1 MKEYRRRS
9 YHLGMDEGGDTG
21 KGGEG
26 EVETTIREDSQRIGK
41 FALVERLGK
50 GASGTVY
57 RALDTFTGTEVA
69 LKVLDAGLFGREG
82 VSDLVRQQFMNEAS
96 LAGRLQH
103 PHIAAILEAS
113 IDESSG
119 YIAVEYVPGG
129 DLSRAVLPEGLLRT
143 DEVFEIAF
151 KCCGALDY
159 AHRQGIIHR
168 DIKPANL
175 MRAEGT
181 SIKIVDFGAAL
192 LSSSLHTQIQDVGTP
207 SYMSPEQVRGGATLS
222 FQSDMF
228 ALGVVLYGLL
238 TGKRPFTGT
247 TVQEL
252 LINIVE
258 NDPAPPSAVRADLER
273 EVDRIVMRMLRK
285 APEAR
290 YPTWADLAID
300 LAEIGRFSV
309 YVKEITDREKFTS
322 LRGFKPMERLDD
334 AEIWELVHA
343 SFWVRVPAQTVVM
356 TEGEMRA
363 ELLLLASGEVK
374 VVKQGRLLNV
384 LRSGSYLGEMAHVK
398 AGQIPRQAT
407 VETLTDAL
415 IAEFRPDA
423 MKKLSVNCQLQL
435 AASLLNTVVDRLA
448 FADERI
454 AHA

>member
-1 MKEYRRRS
+1 
-9 YHLGMDEGGDTG
+9 MDANVEGGAPG
-21 KGGEG
+21 AESAPVA
-26 EVETTIREDSQRIGK
+26 EITIREDWQRIGK
-41 FALVERLGK
+41 FALMERLGK

-57 RALDTFTGTEVA
+57 KALDTFTGTEVA
-69 LKVLDAGLFGREG
+69 LKVLDADLFGREG
-82 VSDLVRQQFMNEAS
+82 MSDVVRQQFMNEAS
-96 LAGRLQH
+96 LAGRLSH
-103 PHIAAILEAS
+103 PHIASILEAS
-113 IDESSG
+113 IDENSG
-119 YIAVEYVPGG
+119 YIAVEYVSGG
-129 DLSRAVLPEGLLRT
+129 DLSRAVLPEGLLRQ

-159 AHRQGIIHR
+159 AYRQGIIHR

-192 LSSSLHTQIQDVGTP
+192 LSSSMLTQLQDVGTP
-207 SYMSPEQVRGGATLS
+207 SYMSPEQVRGGQTLS

-228 ALGVVLYGLL
+228 ALGVVLYGL
-238 TGKRPFTGT
+238 FTGT
-247 TVQEL
+247 RPFNGKAIQDL

-258 NDPAPPSAVRADLER
+258 HEPPKPSELRPELGR
-273 EVDRIVMRMLRK
+273 EIDRIITRMLRK
-285 APEAR
+285 KPEER
-290 YPTWADLAID
+290 YPDWAELAFD

-309 YVKEITDREKFTS
+309 YVKEISDREKFIA
-322 LRGFKPMERLDD
+322 LRAFGPMEKLND

-343 SFWVRVPAQTVVM
+343 SSWVRVPAQTTIM
-356 TEGEMRA
+356 KEGDSSA
-363 ELLLLASGEVK
+363 ELLFLASGEVK

-384 LRSGSYLGEMAHVK
+384 LRTGSYLGEMAHVK

-415 IAEFRPDA
+415 IAEFQPGA
-423 MKKLSVNCQLQL
+423 MKKLSINCQLQL
-435 AASLLNTVVDRLA
+435 SLSLLNTVVDRLA

>member
-1 MKEYRRRS
+1 MS
-9 YHLGMDEGGDTG
+9 GEGGDCVAQAEG
-21 KGGEG
+21 PGEIT
-26 EVETTIREDSQRIGK
+26 VREDSQRIGK
-41 FALVERLGK
+41 FALMERLGK

-82 VSDLVRQQFMNEAS
+82 MSEVIRQQFMNEAS
-96 LAGRLQH
+96 LAGRLSH
-103 PHIAAILEAS
+103 PHIASILEAS
-113 IDESSG
+113 IDEKSG
-119 YIAVEYVPGG
+119 YIAIEYVAGG
-129 DLSRAVLPEGLLRT
+129 DLSRAVLPDGLLRT

-168 DIKPANL
+168 DLKPANL

-192 LSSSLHTQIQDVGTP
+192 LSSSLHTQLQDVGTP
-207 SYMSPEQVRGGATLS
+207 SFMSPEQVRGGGTLS

-228 ALGVVLYGLL
+228 SLGVVLYGL
-238 TGKRPFTGT
+238 FTGT
-247 TVQEL
+247 RPFNGKAVQEL
-252 LINIVE
+252 LMNIVE
-258 NDPAPPSAVRADLER
+258 QEPPPPSELRPELGRD
-273 EVDRIVMRMLRK
+273 VDRIVMRMLRK
-285 APEAR
+285 KPEER
-290 YPTWADLAID
+290 YPDWAELAID

-309 YVKEITDREKFTS
+309 YVKEISDREKFTS

-343 SFWVRVPAQTVVM
+343 SNWVRVPAQTVVM
-356 TEGEMRA
+356 AEGEMRA

-384 LRSGSYLGEMAHVK
+384 LRTGSYLGEMAHVK
-398 AGQIPRQAT
+398 AGQMPRQAT

-423 MKKLSVNCQLQL
+423 MNKLSINCQLRL
-435 AASLLNTVVDRLA
+435 SLSLLNTVVDRLA

>member
-1 MKEYRRRS
+1 ME
-9 YHLGMDEGGDTG
+9 EGADSAKRGTDDS
-21 KGGEG
+21 
-26 EVETTIREDSQRIGK
+26 ETTIREEFERIGK
-41 FALVERLGK
+41 YNLTARLGK

-69 LKVLDAGLFGREG
+69 LKVLDSNLFGRQGMDE
-82 VSDLVRQQFMNEAS
+82 VVRRQFMNEAS

-113 IDESSG
+113 IDEKSG

-129 DLSRAVLPEGLLRT
+129 DLSRAVLPEGLLPIQ
-143 DEVFEIAF
+143 DVLEIAF

-175 MRAEGT
+175 MRADGT

-192 LSSSLHTQIQDVGTP
+192 LASPMHTQLQEVGTP
-207 SYMSPEQVRGGATLS
+207 SYMSPEQVRGGGELS

-228 ALGVVLYGLL
+228 SLGVVLYGLF
-238 TGKRPFTGT
+238 TGKRPFNGR

-252 LINIVE
+252 LANIVE
-258 NDPAPPSAVRADLER
+258 NDPPLPSIVRPELDRA
-273 EVDRIVMRMLRK
+273 VDRIVMRMLRK
-285 APEAR
+285 KAEAR
-290 YPTWADLAID
+290 YPDWAELAFD
-300 LAEIGRFSV
+300 LAELGRFSV
-309 YVKEITDREKFTS
+309 YVKEIPDHEKFTA
-322 LRGFKPMERLDD
+322 LRSFRPMEHMND

-343 SFWVRVPAQTVVM
+343 STWVRVPAQTTIM
-356 TEGEMRA
+356 KEGDTGA
-363 ELLLLASGEVK
+363 ELLCLASGEVK

-415 IAEFRPDA
+415 IAEFRPGA
-423 MKKLSVNCQLQL
+423 MKKLSINCQLQL
-435 AASLLNTVVDRLA
+435 SLSLLKTVVERLA

>member
-1 MKEYRRRS
+1 MET
-9 YHLGMDEGGDTG
+9 GEQVEGSGAI
-21 KGGEG
+21 
-26 EVETTIREDSQRIGK
+26 TIREDSQRIGK
-41 FALVERLGK
+41 FALMERLGK

-57 RALDTFTGTEVA
+57 RALDTFTGKEVA
-69 LKVLDAGLFGREG
+69 LKVLDTGLFGREG
-82 VSDLVRQQFMNEAS
+82 MSQVVRQQFMNEAS
-96 LAGRLQH
+96 LAGRLSH
-103 PHIAAILEAS
+103 PHIACILEAS
-113 IDESSG
+113 IDEKSG
-119 YIAVEYVPGG
+119 YIVVEYVPGG
-129 DLSRAVLPEGLLRT
+129 DLSRAVLPEGLLRI

-159 AHRQGIIHR
+159 AYRQGIIHR

-192 LSSSLHTQIQDVGTP
+192 LSSSQHTQLQDVGTP
-207 SYMSPEQVRGGATLS
+207 SYMSPEQVRSGGTLS

-228 ALGVVLYGLL
+228 SLGVVLYGLL
-238 TGKRPFTGT
+238 TGARPFNGKA
-247 TVQEL
+247 VQEL
-252 LINIVE
+252 LMNIVE
-258 NDPAPPSAVRADLER
+258 KEPPLPSEIRPELDH
-273 EVDRIVMRMLRK
+273 EVDRVVMRMLRK

-309 YVKEITDREKFTS
+309 YAKEITDREKFIA
-322 LRGFKPMERLDD
+322 LRGFKPMERLND

-343 SFWVRVPAQTVVM
+343 STWVRVPAQTTIM
-356 TEGEMRA
+356 KEGDTGA
-363 ELLLLASGEVK
+363 ELLFLASGEVK

-384 LRSGSYLGEMAHVK
+384 LRSGSYLGEMAYVK
-398 AGQIPRQAT
+398 TGQMPRQAT

-415 IAEFRPDA
+415 IAEFRPGA
-423 MKKLSVNCQLQL
+423 MHRLSVNCQLQL
-435 AASLLNTVVDRLA
+435 SLSLLNTVVDRLA

>member
-1 MKEYRRRS
+1 
-9 YHLGMDEGGDTG
+9 MDSSIDTG
-21 KGGEG
+21 VQGESSG
-26 EVETTIREDSQRIGK
+26 SITIREDSQRIGK
-41 FALVERLGK
+41 FVLMERLGK

-82 VSDLVRQQFMNEAS
+82 MSDVIRQQFMNEAS
-96 LAGRLQH
+96 LAGRLSH
-103 PHIAAILEAS
+103 PHIACILEAS
-113 IDESSG
+113 IDETSG
-119 YIAVEYVPGG
+119 YIAVEYVSGG

-159 AHRQGIIHR
+159 AYRQGIIHR

-192 LSSSLHTQIQDVGTP
+192 LSSSMHTQLQDVGTP
-207 SYMSPEQVRGGATLS
+207 SYMSPEQVRGGEALS

-228 ALGVVLYGLL
+228 ALGVVLYGLF
-238 TGKRPFTGT
+238 TGTRPFTGKA
-247 TVQEL
+247 VQEL
-252 LINIVE
+252 LMNIVE
-258 NDPAPPSAVRADLER
+258 KEPPTPSEIRPELGR
-273 EVDRIVMRMLRK
+273 EIDRIVMRMLRK
-285 APEAR
+285 KPEAR
-290 YPTWADLAID
+290 YPDWAELAFD

-309 YVKEITDREKFTS
+309 YVKEISDREKFIA
-322 LRGFKPMERLDD
+322 LRGFRPMEKLND

-343 SFWVRVPAQTVVM
+343 SAWVRVPAQTTIM
-356 TEGEMRA
+356 KEGDTGA
-363 ELLLLASGEVK
+363 ELLFLASGEVK

-384 LRSGSYLGEMAHVK
+384 LRTGSYLGEMAHVK

-415 IAEFRPDA
+415 IAEFRPAA
-423 MKKLSVNCQLQL
+423 MSKLSTNCQLQL
-435 AASLLNTVVDRLA
+435 SLSLLNTVVDRLA